1 MNIHDMI
8 AYEHVRVHGSYT
20 WILYIPNTFL
30 DKKARIAMNC
40 NSIMANK
47 HLTKNS
53 NKNKSKLGTLNL
65 HIFVDRYDS
74 LSQINIYYH
83 SLTIIYHIYPQI
95 YLDLYITNTK
105 QNKTKNNGNIFFAY
119 KKPTQILY

>member
-1 MNIHDMI
+1 
-8 AYEHVRVHGSYT
+8 
-20 WILYIPNTFL
+20 
-30 DKKARIAMNC
+30 MNC

-105 QNKTKNNGNIFFAY
+105 QNKTKNNGNIFLLIKNQHKYFTNTPIKY
-119 KKPTQILY
+119 NILSLFLQPIIIHSLIH